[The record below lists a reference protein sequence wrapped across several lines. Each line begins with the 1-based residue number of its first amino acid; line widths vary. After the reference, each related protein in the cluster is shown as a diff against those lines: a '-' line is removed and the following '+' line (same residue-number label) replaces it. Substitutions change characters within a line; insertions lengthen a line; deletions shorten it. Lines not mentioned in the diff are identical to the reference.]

1 MQKEFIIKGM
11 SCQNCVKRITNVL
24 TNQEEIAKVDIDLE
38 TGKLKLELKEDLS
51 ANKIITLI
59 EDLGYEVEVV

>member
-24 TNQEEIAKVDIDLE
+24 TNQEEVAQVDIDLE
-38 TGKLKLELKEDLS
+38 TGKLKLELKKDLS
-51 ANKIITLI
+51 DSKIITLI
-59 EDLGYEVEVV
+59 EDLGYEVIK